1 MGPAYRTR
9 PALEVAADE
18 TFEPDNAVARD
29 EAVRAAVS
37 RFLELAPVQRSCVVL
52 KDVFDYSL
60 DEIAAMLKLS
70 VSAIKSALVRGVRA
84 MLVDEVKLELISRL
98 KCTGRMQ
105 VSSYLSNYDSISGWN
120 LVPGWLEDREILAVF
135 PHPHDTRPGYFVEL
149 TVVDGRV
156 TAIRDFR
163 YVPYIGREAAVEL
176 SRSSPIGL

>member
-52 KDVFDYSL
+52 KDGFDYSL
-60 DEIAAMLKLS
+60 DEIAAMLELS
-70 VSAIKSALVRGVRA
+70 VSGIKSALVRGVRA

-105 VSSYLSNYDSISGWN
+105 GSSYLSNYVSNYDSISGWN

-135 PHPHDTRPGYFVEL
+135 PIRMTRGP
-149 TVVDGRV
+149 V
-156 TAIRDFR
+156 T
-163 YVPYIGREAAVEL
+163 
-176 SRSSPIGL
+176 SWS

>member
-18 TFEPDNAVARD
+18 TFERDNAVARD
-29 EAVRAAVS
+29 EAVRVAVS

-84 MLVDEVKLELISRL
+84 VLVDEVKLELYH
-98 KCTGRMQ
+98 G
-105 VSSYLSNYDSISGWN
+105 
-120 LVPGWLEDREILAVF
+120 
-135 PHPHDTRPGYFVEL
+135 
-149 TVVDGRV
+149 
-156 TAIRDFR
+156 
-163 YVPYIGREAAVEL
+163 
-176 SRSSPIGL
+176 